1 MALKNLL
8 LHIDDTKACAKRM
21 DYAIELARLHDAH
34 LSAVYC
40 IGEYKLPGWADM
52 PSTLEKEQKE
62 REEKRAK
69 AKLDEFA
76 DRAKRAGINYET
88 REARARVSDLP
99 EVISIHG
106 RYADLVILGQVDPND
121 PPAGGDRI
129 VEHVVI
135 SCGRPVLVVPYVG
148 APERKGVPSVAQNIM
163 VGWDA
168 GREATRAVNDA
179 LPLLE
184 QAKSVDVVSVNPKK
198 VGKHGDEPGADI
210 GLHLSRHQVKVNV
223 QHLESRDIDPG
234 DTLLSRVSDKGC
246 DLLVIGG
253 YAHSRLRDLVVGGVT
268 ETMLEHMT
276 VPVLMSH

>member
-1 MALKNLL
+1 
-8 LHIDDTKACAKRM
+8 
-21 DYAIELARLHDAH
+21 
-34 LSAVYC
+34 
-40 IGEYKLPGWADM
+40 
-52 PSTLEKEQKE
+52 
-62 REEKRAK
+62 
-69 AKLDEFA
+69 
-76 DRAKRAGINYET
+76 
-88 REARARVSDLP
+88 
-99 EVISIHG
+99 
-106 RYADLVILGQVDPND
+106 
-121 PPAGGDRI
+121 
-129 VEHVVI
+129 
-135 SCGRPVLVVPYVG
+135 
-148 APERKGVPSVAQNIM
+148 M

-184 QAKSVDVVSVNPKK
+184 RAKSVDVVSINPKK

-210 GLHLSRHQVKVNV
+210 GLHLSRHGVKVNV
-223 QHLESRDIDPG
+223 QHLETRDIDPG